1 MIHATFTATFAAMAL
16 LSSIALTDAVEAGK
30 WKKRQNVR
38 IQNVIEATDLN
49 NKTNPTAQPQ
59 DPALAGGDR
68 DQTLQFGDVLRG
80 TRKDDLIIGKLG
92 TDLLIGNRG
101 NDVLLG
107 GTEDFNPFNRD
118 RAFGGHG
125 HDIFMWAP
133 GDGSDLFEGGKGQDA
148 VLFGK
153 IGEIAENGNIEFNV
167 SPPGTPGSQDSDP
180 IFLNPLTNLPLMD
193 VSGSPG
199 FCEIIDES
207 NAEGGKA
214 ALDALGID
222 HLVKFLIRGVANAFS
237 DGTQN
242 TDNGL
247 RVTLHLKDVET
258 LVCTNR
264 DGGLVQV
271 YDLTISPPHE
281 IDINQIQNKTLRKRI
296 KAMVF

>member
-1 MIHATFTATFAAMAL
+1 MTHTMFTATLTAMAL
-16 LSSIALTDAVEAGK
+16 VSGIGFTDAAEAGK

-38 IQNVIEATDLN
+38 IQNVIKATDLN
-49 NKTNPTAQPQ
+49 NKANATVQPQ
-59 DPALAGGDR
+59 DPALSGNDR

-118 RAFGGHG
+118 RAFGGRG

-153 IGEIAENGNIEFNV
+153 IGEIADSGNIEFNV
-167 SPPGTPGSQDSDP
+167 SLPGTPGSQDSDP

-199 FCEIIDES
+199 FCEIIDKS
-207 NAEGGKA
+207 NAVGGKA

-222 HLVKFLIRGVANAFS
+222 HLVKFLIRGVANSFESGAQS
-237 DGTQN
+237 K
-242 TDNGL
+242 DNGL

-264 DGGLVQV
+264 EGGLVQV
-271 YDLTISPPHE
+271 YDLTKSPAQE
-281 IDINQIQNKTLRKRI
+281 IDIDQIQNNKLRNRI
-296 KAMVF
+296 KSMVF